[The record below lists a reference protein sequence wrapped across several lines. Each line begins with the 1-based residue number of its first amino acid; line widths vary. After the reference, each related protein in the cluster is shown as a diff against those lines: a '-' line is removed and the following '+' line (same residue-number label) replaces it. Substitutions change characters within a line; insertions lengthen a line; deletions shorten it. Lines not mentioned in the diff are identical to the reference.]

1 MPTYYTTAQVVAAA
15 EALDRFTPWIRDTFF
30 GSIVTFET
38 EEVLFDKLGR
48 RKKIA
53 PFVSPNIPGKEREQR
68 SRSVRAYKPPYVK
81 PKSGL
86 NPSDAI
92 ARRAGEGFGG
102 TMAVM
107 DRYDQMVLQTLADHE
122 NEITGREEL
131 MCVDA
136 LKTGQVVAVGDG
148 INDTIS
154 YGRDAE
160 LTDALTS
167 TARWGESGV
176 KPLASIRT
184 WGRLIAEKS
193 GAVARKVVL
202 GYGAAEL
209 FLADADVREILD
221 NRRSGEAN
229 QMALAGSATGGVED
243 VARLI
248 GQIDGVE
255 YWEYLQTYE
264 TDAGVST
271 HYWPEFGVGL
281 VSPGVMNGHM
291 TYGAILDI
299 KSLKAEQR
307 FAKQYEEEDPSR
319 EVILTQS
326 APLPVPVEP
335 NASFFA
341 TVR

>member
-15 EALDRFTPWIRDTFF
+15 EALDRFNPWIRDTFF
-30 GSIVTFET
+30 GTTVTFET
-38 EEVLFDKLGR
+38 EEILFDKLGR
-48 RKKIA
+48 RRKIA
-53 PFVSPNIPGKEREQR
+53 PFVSPNVPGKEREQR

-92 ARRAGEGFGG
+92 ARRVGEAYGG
-102 TMAVM
+102 GDTMIN
-107 DRYDQMVLQTLADHE
+107 RYDQMVMQTLADHE
-122 NEITGREEL
+122 NEIAGREEL
-131 MCVDA
+131 MCVQA
-136 LKTGQVVAVGDG
+136 LTAGQVVAVGDG

-154 YGRDAE
+154 YGRDAS
-160 LTDALTS
+160 LSVALTS
-167 TARWGESGV
+167 TARWGETGV
-176 KPLASIRT
+176 KPLDSIRA
-184 WGRLIAEKS
+184 WGRSIAAKS
-193 GAVARKVVL
+193 GGVARKVVL

-209 FLADADVREILD
+209 FTADADVREILD

-229 QMALAGSATGGVED
+229 MMALAGSASGGEGD
-243 VARLI
+243 VARYI
-248 GQIDGVE
+248 GQIDGIE

-264 TDAGVST
+264 TDAGTVT
-271 HYWPEFGVGL
+271 HYWPQYGVGL
-281 VSPGVMNGHM
+281 VAPGTMMGHM

-299 KSLKAEQR
+299 KSLRAEQR
-307 FAKQYEEEDPSR
+307 FSKQWEEEDPSR

-335 NASFFA
+335 NAALFA

>member
-15 EALDRFTPWIRDTFF
+15 EALDRFNPWIRDTFF
-30 GSIVTFET
+30 STVVTFED
-38 EEVLFDKLGR
+38 EEILFDQLGR

-53 PFVSPNIPGKEREQR
+53 PFVSPNIPGKERQQR
-68 SRSVRAYKPPYVK
+68 SRTVRAYKPPYVK

-86 NPSDAI
+86 NPSDAR
-92 ARRAGEGFGG
+92 ARRAGEGYGG
-102 TMAVM
+102 TMALM

-131 MCVDA
+131 MCAQA
-136 LKTGQVVAVGDG
+136 LQTGQVVAVGDG
-148 INDTIS
+148 INDTIA

-160 LTDALTS
+160 LTDALAS

-176 KPLASIRT
+176 KPLDSIRT
-184 WGRLIAEKS
+184 WGRLIAAKS
-193 GAVARKVVL
+193 GAVARKVVM
-202 GYGAAEL
+202 GYGSAEL

-229 QMALAGSATGGVED
+229 GVAMAGSATGGVED
-243 VARLI
+243 VTRLI

-264 TDAGVST
+264 TDAGAST
-271 HYWPEFGVGL
+271 HYWPQYGVGL
-281 VSPGVMNGHM
+281 VSPTVMNGHM
-291 TYGAILDI
+291 TYGAILDV
-299 KSLKAEQR
+299 KSLRAEQR
-307 FAKQYEEEDPSR
+307 FAKQYEEDDPSR

>member
-15 EALDRFTPWIRDTFF
+15 QALDRFNPWLRDTFF
-30 GSIVTFET
+30 PNVRTFET
-38 EEVLFDKLGR
+38 EEILFDKLGR
-48 RKKIA
+48 RKQIA
-53 PFVSPNIPGKEREQR
+53 PFVSPNLPGKERKQR
-68 SRSVRAYKPPYVK
+68 SRSVRAYTPPYVK
-81 PKSGL
+81 PKASL
-86 NPSDAI
+86 NPNGSQ
-92 ARRAGEGFGG
+92 ARRAGEAYGG
-102 TMAVM
+102 ALSMLSRHEM
-107 DRYDQMVLQTLADHE
+107 QVLETLADHE

-131 MCVDA
+131 MCAQA
-136 LKTGQVVAVGDG
+136 LQTGQVVCVGDG

-154 YGRDAE
+154 YGRDAA
-160 LTDALTS
+160 LTDALLTS
-167 TARWGESGV
+167 ARWGESGV
-176 KPLASIRT
+176 KPLASIRA
-184 WGRLIAEKS
+184 WGRLVAEKS
-193 GAVARKVVL
+193 GAAARRVVL

-221 NRRSGEAN
+221 NRRSGDGNSAR
-229 QMALAGSATGGVED
+229 MAGGATGGED
-243 VARLI
+243 DVVNFI

-271 HYWPEFGVGL
+271 HYWPQFGVGL
-281 VSPGVMNGHM
+281 VAPGVMMGHM
-291 TYGAILDI
+291 TYGAIKDV
-299 KSLKAEQR
+299 KAMRAEQR
-307 FAKQYEEEDPSR
+307 FAKQYEEDDPSV

>member
-15 EALDRFTPWIRDTFF
+15 EALDRFNPWIRDTFF
-30 GSIVTFET
+30 GSVVTFET

-53 PFVSPNIPGKEREQR
+53 PFVSPNIPGKERELR

-167 TARWGESGV
+167 AARWGESGV

-307 FAKQYEEEDPSR
+307 FAKQYEEDDPSR

>member
-15 EALDRFTPWIRDTFF
+15 EALDRFNPWIRDTFF
-30 GSIVTFET
+30 STVVTFET
-38 EEVLFDKLGR
+38 EEILFDKLGR

-53 PFVSPNIPGKEREQR
+53 PFVSPNIPGKERQQR
-68 SRSVRAYKPPYVK
+68 SRTVRAYKPPYVK
-81 PKSGL
+81 PKAGL

-92 ARRAGEGFGG
+92 ARRAGEGYGG

-154 YGRDAE
+154 YGRDAA
-160 LTDALTS
+160 LTDALTT
-167 TARWGESGV
+167 TARWGETGI
-176 KPLASIRT
+176 KPLDSIRA

-193 GAVARKVVL
+193 GAVARKVVM
-202 GYGAAEL
+202 GYGSAEL

-229 QMALAGSATGGVED
+229 GVAMAGSASGGQDD

-271 HYWPEFGVGL
+271 HYWPQYGVGL
-281 VSPGVMNGHM
+281 MAPGVMNGHM

-299 KSLKAEQR
+299 KSLRAEQR
-307 FAKQYEEEDPSR
+307 FAKQYEEDDPSR

>member
-15 EALDRFTPWIRDTFF
+15 EALDRFNPWIRDTFF
-30 GSIVTFET
+30 GNVVAFET
-38 EEVLFDKLGR
+38 EEILFDKLGR

-53 PFVSPNIPGKEREQR
+53 PFVSPNVPGKEREQR
-68 SRSVRAYKPPYVK
+68 SRTVRAYKPPYVK

-92 ARRAGEGFGG
+92 ARRVGEGYGG
-102 TMAVM
+102 TMSVL

-154 YGRDAE
+154 YGRDAA
-160 LTDALTS
+160 LTDALATS
-167 TARWGESGV
+167 ARWGESGV
-176 KPLASIRT
+176 KPLASIRA
-184 WGRLIAEKS
+184 WGRLIGEKS
-193 GAVARKVVL
+193 GGVARKVVM

-209 FLADADVREILD
+209 FLADSDVREILD
-221 NRRSGEAN
+221 NRRSGDAN
-229 QMALAGSATGGVED
+229 GVGMAGAATGGEGD
-243 VARLI
+243 VVRLI

-255 YWEYLQTYE
+255 YYEYLQTYE
-264 TDAGVST
+264 TDAGS
-271 HYWPEFGVGL
+271 
-281 VSPGVMNGHM
+281 
-291 TYGAILDI
+291 
-299 KSLKAEQR
+299 
-307 FAKQYEEEDPSR
+307 
-319 EVILTQS
+319 S

>member
-167 TARWGESGV
+167 TARWGETGV

>member
-15 EALDRFTPWIRDTFF
+15 AALDRFNPWIRDTFF
-30 GSIVTFET
+30 GTVVTFDT
-38 EEVLFDKLGR
+38 QEVVFDKLGR

-53 PFVSPNIPGKEREQR
+53 PFVSPNVPGKEREQR
-68 SRSVRAYKPPYVK
+68 SRAVRSYIPPYVK
-81 PKSGL
+81 PKSSL
-86 NPSDAI
+86 NPADAT
-92 ARRAGEGFGG
+92 ARRAGEAYGG
-102 TMAVM
+102 ALSML
-107 DRYDQMVLQTLADHE
+107 DRFDLMVLETLADHE

-131 MCVDA
+131 MCVEA
-136 LKTGQVVAVGDG
+136 LKTGQVVALGDG

-154 YGRDAE
+154 YGRDAA

-167 TARWGESGV
+167 TARWGETDV
-176 KPLASIRT
+176 KPLDSIRA
-184 WGRLIAEKS
+184 WGRLIAAKS
-193 GAVARKVVL
+193 GGVARKVVM
-202 GYGAAEL
+202 GYGSAEL

-229 QMALAGSATGGVED
+229 SAAMAGSASGGQED

-255 YWEYLQTYE
+255 YWEYLQTYD

-271 HYWPEFGVGL
+271 HYWPQYGVGL
-281 VSPGVMNGHM
+281 VAPGVMMGHM
-291 TYGAILDI
+291 TYGAIQDV
-299 KSLKAEQR
+299 KSLRSEQR
-307 FAKQYEEEDPSR
+307 FAKLYEEDDPSR
-319 EVILTQS
+319 EVLLTQS

>member
-15 EALDRFTPWIRDTFF
+15 EALDRFNPWIRDTFF
-30 GSIVTFET
+30 GSVVTFDT
-38 EEVLFDKLGR
+38 EEVVFDKLGR

-53 PFVSPNIPGKEREQR
+53 PFVSPNVPGKEREQR

-81 PKSGL
+81 PKAGL

-92 ARRAGEGFGG
+92 ARRAGEGYGG

-154 YGRDAE
+154 YGRDAA

-167 TARWGESGV
+167 TARWGETGV
-176 KPLASIRT
+176 KPLASIRA

-229 QMALAGSATGGVED
+229 QVALAGSATGGVED

-281 VSPGVMNGHM
+281 VSPGVMSGHM

-299 KSLKAEQR
+299 KSLRAEQR
-307 FAKQYEEEDPSR
+307 FAKQYEEDDPSR

>member
-15 EALDRFTPWIRDTFF
+15 EALDRFNPWIRDTFF
-30 GSIVTFET
+30 PSVVTFET

-92 ARRAGEGFGG
+92 ARRAGEGYGG

-184 WGRLIAEKS
+184 WGRLIAAKS

-209 FLADADVREILD
+209 FLADSDVREILD

-229 QMALAGSATGGVED
+229 QMAMAGSATGGVED

-271 HYWPEFGVGL
+271 HYWPEHGVGL
-281 VSPGVMNGHM
+281 VSPSVMNGHM

-299 KSLKAEQR
+299 KSLRAEQR
-307 FAKQYEEEDPSR
+307 FAKQYEEDDPSR